1 MSLASMEL
9 LEIVVVV
16 IVSWPEVW
24 KAPQHQGKVKRTQLL
39 LWASLTTMM
48 RVVVM
53 PMVCSVPG
61 STPVLTFQEAMT
73 KNVEAEIEVT
83 LRGGCGLL
91 AVTRVE
97 AKTKATGTSSVDPRA
112 FSQKVAETEA
122 SGWYCGWKVSEVA
135 GMLWPAEALAS
146 AAVAMVSVVEDTLV
160 KPSVEITL
168 TASVVVPPPGLG
180 PNAWLIPFRHVTSRD
195 AQM

>member
-1 MSLASMEL
+1 VEGTATSGEGEENTIA
-9 LEIVVVV
+9 VVGFSDNDDEGGGDADGV
-16 IVSWPEVW
+16 
-24 KAPQHQGKVKRTQLL
+24 L
-39 LWASLTTMM
+39 
-48 RVVVM
+48 
-53 PMVCSVPG
+53 G
-61 STPVLTFQEAMT
+61 SGADTGVDISGGNDKECGGRDRSD
-73 KNVEAEIEVT
+73 IE
-83 LRGGCGLL
+83 GGCGLL

-112 FSQKVAETEA
+112 FSQKIAETEA

-168 TASVVVPPPGLG
+168 IASVVVPPPGLG

-195 AQM
+195 VQM